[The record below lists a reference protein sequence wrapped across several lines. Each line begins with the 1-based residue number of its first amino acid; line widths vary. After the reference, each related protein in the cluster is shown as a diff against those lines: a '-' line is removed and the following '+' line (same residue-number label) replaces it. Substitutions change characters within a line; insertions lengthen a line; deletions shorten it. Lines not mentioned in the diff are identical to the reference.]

1 MNGDTHMLGFLLGWW
16 RGRAVRPLLWWVL
29 ALLLYVVLPVPSSLV
44 LLLVVGLGVALTMTI
59 QRLREGARQAVDVT
73 ARTWGLAERLA
84 SAVED
89 RIRYSG
95 AAPSEYGPAV
105 VPQLAP
111 APVAYD
117 PGALLSAVVAVLSAE
132 GIVTNAGAALPACAQ
147 LLAWQQIA
155 AVPGAPAPTA
165 YALATT
171 LAPGPLRYSR
181 VVPVGV
187 VAACIRVVLVTDGV
201 MPSAMPHENTGALL
215 EATRLLMEALGVTPE
230 PGTGSPEAWPV
241 MADVIRSAVRDGGQW
256 S

>member
-1 MNGDTHMLGFLLGWW
+1 MFGFLLGWW
-16 RGRAVRPLLWWVL
+16 RARAARPLLWWVL
-29 ALLLYVVLPVPSSLV
+29 ALLLYVVLPLPSSLV
-44 LLLVVGLGVALTMTI
+44 LALIVGLGVALTVTV
-59 QRLREGARQAVDVT
+59 QRVRESGRRAVDAT

-89 RIRYSG
+89 RIRHSG
-95 AAPSEYGPAV
+95 TPARAAYAEPVA
-105 VPQLAP
+105 PQLAP
-111 APVAYD
+111 APIAYD

-132 GIVTNAGAALPACAQ
+132 GIVTNAAPALPACAQ

-165 YALATT
+165 YALAST

-187 VAACIRVVLVTDGV
+187 LAACIRVVLVTDGV
-201 MPSAMPHENTGALL
+201 MATYLPQDGAGALL

-230 PGTGSPEAWPV
+230 PGTGDPDRWPV
-241 MADVIRSAVRDGGQW
+241 MADIIRSAARGQEQR
-256 S
+256 